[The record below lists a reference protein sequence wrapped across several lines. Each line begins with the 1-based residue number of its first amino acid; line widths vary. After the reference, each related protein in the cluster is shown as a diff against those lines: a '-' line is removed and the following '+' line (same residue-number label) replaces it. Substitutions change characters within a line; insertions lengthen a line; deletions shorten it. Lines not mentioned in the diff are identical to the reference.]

1 MKMKNEE
8 LPEEDTE
15 TSPLTRLIIRIK
27 NAAEEEAKI
36 INREAKQKLEE
47 IEKGTKKQVDEV
59 KKQELDKETSRL
71 DFIKKRTETEF
82 EQKAKK
88 IVIQAREGMIDQVFE
103 NVKKEMLLLRDNK
116 GYSKY
121 LENLLIYTIRNI
133 TAQSM
138 KIIADKKDK
147 EILNKITSNIAQKE
161 KVNFKVDVSSL
172 KTQGGFILTDDY
184 GRIRIDYTI
193 ENTLKS
199 SRDKIRTKIN
209 EFLFA

>member
-1 MKMKNEE
+1 MKMKSEE
-8 LPEEDTE
+8 LPEKDTE
-15 TSPLTRLIIRIK
+15 SSSLTRLITKIK
-27 NAAEEEAKI
+27 NAAEEEAII

-47 IEKGTKKQVDEV
+47 IEKGTKKLVDEV

-71 DFIKKRTETEF
+71 EFIKKRTETEF

-88 IVIQAREGMIDQVFE
+88 IIIQARESMIDQVFE
-103 NVKKEMLLLRDNK
+103 QVKKKMLVLRDNK

-133 TAQSM
+133 TAQGM
-138 KIIADKKDK
+138 NIIADKKDK

-161 KVNFKVDVSSL
+161 KINFKVDVSSF

-209 EFLFA
+209 EILFA

>member
-1 MKMKNEE
+1 MKMKNEK
-8 LPEEDTE
+8 LPEKDTE
-15 TSPLTRLIIRIK
+15 SSSLTRLIIKIK

-36 INREAKQKLEE
+36 INREAKQKLAE
-47 IEKGTKKQVDEV
+47 IEKGTKKLVDEV

-71 DFIKKRTETEF
+71 EFIKKRTETEF
-82 EQKAKK
+82 EQKAKR
-88 IVIQAREGMIDQVFE
+88 ITIQAREGMIDQVFE
-103 NVKKEMLLLRDNK
+103 NVKKEMLALRDNK

-193 ENTLKS
+193 ENTLKA

-209 EFLFA
+209 EILFA

>member
-8 LPEEDTE
+8 LPEKDTE
-15 TSPLTRLIIRIK
+15 GSPLTRLIIKIK

-36 INREAKQKLEE
+36 INREAKQKLAE
-47 IEKGTKKQVDEV
+47 IEKGTKKLVDEV

-71 DFIKKRTETEF
+71 EFIKKRTETEF
-82 EQKAKK
+82 EQKAKR
-88 IVIQAREGMIDQVFE
+88 ITIQAREGMIDQVFE
-103 NVKKEMLLLRDNK
+103 NVKKEMLALRDNK

-193 ENTLKS
+193 ENTLKA

-209 EFLFA
+209 EILFA

>member
-1 MKMKNEE
+1 MKMKSEE
-8 LPEEDTE
+8 LPEKDTE
-15 TSPLTRLIIRIK
+15 SSSLTRLITKIK
-27 NAAEEEAKI
+27 NAAEEEAII

-47 IEKGTKKQVDEV
+47 IEKGTKKLVDEV
-59 KKQELDKETSRL
+59 KKQELDKETSRI
-71 DFIKKRTETEF
+71 DFIRKRTETEF

-88 IVIQAREGMIDQVFE
+88 IIIQARESMIDQVFE
-103 NVKKEMLLLRDNK
+103 QVKKKMLVLRDNK

-133 TAQSM
+133 TAQGM
-138 KIIADKKDK
+138 NIIEDKKDK

-161 KVNFKVDVSSL
+161 KINFKVDVSSF

-209 EFLFA
+209 EILFA

>member
-1 MKMKNEE
+1 
-8 LPEEDTE
+8 
-15 TSPLTRLIIRIK
+15 
-27 NAAEEEAKI
+27 
-36 INREAKQKLEE
+36 LE
-47 IEKGTKKQVDEV
+47 
-59 KKQELDKETSRL
+59 
-71 DFIKKRTETEF
+71 FIKKRTETEF

-88 IVIQAREGMIDQVFE
+88 IVIQARESMIDQVFE
-103 NVKKEMLLLRDNK
+103 HVKKEMIVLRDNK

-133 TAQSM
+133 TVQRM
-138 KIIADKKDK
+138 KIIADKRDK

-161 KVNFKVDVSSL
+161 KINFKVDVSSL

-209 EFLFA
+209 EILFA

>member
-1 MKMKNEE
+1 MKNEE

-15 TSPLTRLIIRIK
+15 SSPLTRLIIKIK

-36 INREAKQKLEE
+36 LNREAKQKLEE

-59 KKQELDKETSRL
+59 KKQELEKETSRL

-103 NVKKEMLLLRDNK
+103 HVKKEMLLLRDNK

-161 KVNFKVDVSSL
+161 KVNFKVDVSTL

-209 EFLFA
+209 EILFA

>member
-1 MKMKNEE
+1 MKMKSEE
-8 LPEEDTE
+8 LPEKDTE
-15 TSPLTRLIIRIK
+15 SSSLTRLITKIK
-27 NAAEEEAKI
+27 NAAEEEAII

-47 IEKGTKKQVDEV
+47 IEKGTKKLVDEV
-59 KKQELDKETSRL
+59 KKQELDKETSRI
-71 DFIKKRTETEF
+71 DFIRKRTETEF

-88 IVIQAREGMIDQVFE
+88 IIIQARESMIDQVFE
-103 NVKKEMLLLRDNK
+103 QVKKKMLVLRDNK

-133 TAQSM
+133 TAQGM
-138 KIIADKKDK
+138 NIIADKKDK

-161 KVNFKVDVSSL
+161 KINFKVDVSSF

-209 EFLFA
+209 EILFA

>member
-8 LPEEDTE
+8 LPEKDTE
-15 TSPLTRLIIRIK
+15 GSPLTRLIIKIK

-47 IEKGTKKQVDEV
+47 IEKGTKKLVDEV
-59 KKQELDKETSRL
+59 KKQELEKEKSRL
-71 DFIKKRTETEF
+71 DFIRKRTETEF
-82 EQKAKK
+82 EQKAKR
-88 IVIQAREGMIDQVFE
+88 IIIQARESIIDQVFE
-103 NVKKEMLLLRDNK
+103 QVKKEMLVLRDNK

-121 LENLLIYTIRNI
+121 LENLLIDTIRNI
-133 TAQSM
+133 TAQRM

-147 EILNKITSNIAQKE
+147 EILNKITSNIAKKE

-193 ENTLKS
+193 ENTLKA

-209 EFLFA
+209 EILFV

>member
-8 LPEEDTE
+8 LPEKDTE
-15 TSPLTRLIIRIK
+15 GSPLTRLIIKIK

-36 INREAKQKLEE
+36 ISREAKQKLEE
-47 IEKGTKKQVDEV
+47 IEKGTKKLVDEV
-59 KKQELDKETSRL
+59 KKQELGKETSRL
-71 DFIKKRTETEF
+71 DFIRKRTETEF
-82 EQKAKK
+82 EQKAKR
-88 IVIQAREGMIDQVFE
+88 IIIQARESIIDQVFE
-103 NVKKEMLLLRDNK
+103 HVKKEMLVLRDNK

-133 TAQSM
+133 TAQRM

-193 ENTLKS
+193 ENTLKA

-209 EFLFA
+209 EILFA

>member
-1 MKMKNEE
+1 MKMKNEK
-8 LPEEDTE
+8 LPEKDTE
-15 TSPLTRLIIRIK
+15 NSSLTRLIIKIK

-47 IEKGTKKQVDEV
+47 IEKGTKKLVDEV

-71 DFIKKRTETEF
+71 EFIKKRTETEF
-82 EQKAKK
+82 EQKAKR
-88 IVIQAREGMIDQVFE
+88 IIIQAREGMIDQVFE
-103 NVKKEMLLLRDNK
+103 NVKKEMLALRDNK

-147 EILNKITSNIAQKE
+147 EILNKITSNIAKKE

-193 ENTLKS
+193 ENTLKA

-209 EFLFA
+209 EILFA

>member
-1 MKMKNEE
+1 MKMKSEE
-8 LPEEDTE
+8 LPEKDTE
-15 TSPLTRLIIRIK
+15 SSSLTRLITKIK
-27 NAAEEEAKI
+27 NAAEEEAII

-47 IEKGTKKQVDEV
+47 IEKGTKKLVDEV
-59 KKQELDKETSRL
+59 KKQELDKETSRI
-71 DFIKKRTETEF
+71 DFIRKRTETEF

-88 IVIQAREGMIDQVFE
+88 IIIQARESMIDQVFE
-103 NVKKEMLLLRDNK
+103 QVKKKMLVLRDNK

-133 TAQSM
+133 TAQGM
-138 KIIADKKDK
+138 NIIADKKDK

-161 KVNFKVDVSSL
+161 KINFKVDVSSL

-209 EFLFA
+209 EILFA

>member
-15 TSPLTRLIIRIK
+15 SSPLKRLIIKIK

-36 INREAKQKLEE
+36 LNREAKQKLEE

-59 KKQELDKETSRL
+59 KKQELEKETSRL

-103 NVKKEMLLLRDNK
+103 HVKKEMLLLRDNK

-161 KVNFKVDVSSL
+161 KVNFKVDVSTL

-209 EFLFA
+209 EILFA

>member
-8 LPEEDTE
+8 LPEKDTE
-15 TSPLTRLIIRIK
+15 GSPLTRLIIKIK

-47 IEKGTKKQVDEV
+47 IEKGTKKLVDEV
-59 KKQELDKETSRL
+59 KKQELEKEKSRL
-71 DFIKKRTETEF
+71 DFIRKRTETEF
-82 EQKAKK
+82 EQKAKR
-88 IVIQAREGMIDQVFE
+88 IIIQARESIIDQVFE
-103 NVKKEMLLLRDNK
+103 QVKKEMLVLRDNK

-133 TAQSM
+133 TAQRM

-147 EILNKITSNIAQKE
+147 EILNKITSNIAKKE

-193 ENTLKS
+193 ENTLKAS
-199 SRDKIRTKIN
+199 KDKIRTKIN
-209 EFLFA
+209 EILFV

>member
-8 LPEEDTE
+8 LPEKDTE
-15 TSPLTRLIIRIK
+15 GSPLTRLIIKIK

-47 IEKGTKKQVDEV
+47 IEKGTKKLVDEV
-59 KKQELDKETSRL
+59 KKQELEKEKSRL
-71 DFIKKRTETEF
+71 DFIRKRTETEF
-82 EQKAKK
+82 EQKAKR
-88 IVIQAREGMIDQVFE
+88 IIIQARESIIDQVFE
-103 NVKKEMLLLRDNK
+103 NVKKEMLVLRDNK

-133 TAQSM
+133 TAQRM

-147 EILNKITSNIAQKE
+147 EILNKITSNIAKKE

-193 ENTLKS
+193 ENTLKA

-209 EFLFA
+209 EILFA

>member
-8 LPEEDTE
+8 LPEKDTE
-15 TSPLTRLIIRIK
+15 SSSLTRLIIKIK

-36 INREAKQKLEE
+36 INREAKQKLGEM
-47 IEKGTKKQVDEV
+47 EKGTKKLVDEV

-71 DFIKKRTETEF
+71 EFIKKRTETEF

-88 IVIQAREGMIDQVFE
+88 IIIQARESIIDQVFE
-103 NVKKEMLLLRDNK
+103 HVKKEMLVLRDNK

-133 TAQSM
+133 TAQRM

-161 KVNFKVDVSSL
+161 KINFKVDVSSL

-193 ENTLKS
+193 ENTLKA

-209 EFLFA
+209 EILFA

>member
-8 LPEEDTE
+8 LPEKDTE
-15 TSPLTRLIIRIK
+15 GSPLTRLIIKIK

-47 IEKGTKKQVDEV
+47 IEKGTKKLVDEV
-59 KKQELDKETSRL
+59 KKQELEKEKSRL
-71 DFIKKRTETEF
+71 DFIRKRTETEF
-82 EQKAKK
+82 EQKAKR
-88 IVIQAREGMIDQVFE
+88 IIIQARESIIDQVFE
-103 NVKKEMLLLRDNK
+103 QVKKEMLVLRDNK

-121 LENLLIYTIRNI
+121 LENLLIDTIRNI
-133 TAQSM
+133 TAQRM

-147 EILNKITSNIAQKE
+147 EILNKITLNIAKKE

-193 ENTLKS
+193 ENTLKA

-209 EFLFA
+209 EILFV

>member
-15 TSPLTRLIIRIK
+15 TSPLTRLIIKIK

-59 KKQELDKETSRL
+59 KKQELDKESSRL
-71 DFIKKRTETEF
+71 DFIRRRTETEF

-88 IVIQAREGMIDQVFE
+88 IIIQARESIIDQVFE
-103 NVKKEMLLLRDNK
+103 QVKKEMLVLRKNK

-121 LENLLIYTIRNI
+121 LENLLIHTIRNI

-161 KVNFKVDVSSL
+161 KVNFKVDVSTL

-209 EFLFA
+209 EILFA

>member
-1 MKMKNEE
+1 MKNEE
-8 LPEEDTE
+8 LPEKDTE
-15 TSPLTRLIIRIK
+15 GSPLTRLIIKIK

-47 IEKGTKKQVDEV
+47 IEKGTKKLVDEV
-59 KKQELDKETSRL
+59 KKQELEKEKSRL
-71 DFIKKRTETEF
+71 DFIRKRTETEF
-82 EQKAKK
+82 EQKAKR
-88 IVIQAREGMIDQVFE
+88 IIIQARESIIDQVFE
-103 NVKKEMLLLRDNK
+103 QVKKEMLVLRDNK

-121 LENLLIYTIRNI
+121 LENLLIDTIRNI
-133 TAQSM
+133 TAQRM

-147 EILNKITSNIAQKE
+147 EILNKITSNIAKKE

-193 ENTLKS
+193 ENTLKA

-209 EFLFA
+209 EILFV

>member
-1 MKMKNEE
+1 MKMKNEK
-8 LPEEDTE
+8 LPEKDTE
-15 TSPLTRLIIRIK
+15 NSSLTRLIIKIK

-36 INREAKQKLEE
+36 INREAKQKLEV
-47 IEKGTKKQVDEV
+47 IEKGTKKLVDEV

-71 DFIKKRTETEF
+71 EFIKKRTETEF
-82 EQKAKK
+82 EQKAKR
-88 IVIQAREGMIDQVFE
+88 IIIQAREGMIDQVFE
-103 NVKKEMLLLRDNK
+103 NVKKEMLALRDNK

-147 EILNKITSNIAQKE
+147 EILNKITSNIAKKE

-193 ENTLKS
+193 ENTLKA

-209 EFLFA
+209 EILFA

>member
-1 MKMKNEE
+1 MKNEE
-8 LPEEDTE
+8 LPEKDTE
-15 TSPLTRLIIRIK
+15 GSPLTRLIIKIK

-47 IEKGTKKQVDEV
+47 IEKGTKKLVDEV
-59 KKQELDKETSRL
+59 KKQELEKEKSRL
-71 DFIKKRTETEF
+71 DFIRKRTETEF
-82 EQKAKK
+82 EQKAKR
-88 IVIQAREGMIDQVFE
+88 IIIQARESIIDQVFE
-103 NVKKEMLLLRDNK
+103 QVKKEMLVLRDNK

-133 TAQSM
+133 TAQRM

-147 EILNKITSNIAQKE
+147 EILNKITSNIAKKE

-193 ENTLKS
+193 ENTLKAS
-199 SRDKIRTKIN
+199 KDKIRTKIN
-209 EFLFA
+209 EILFV